1 MAFPLHHCHKSCRW
15 LVAYNDREQVDRTG
29 HTVKEPTEA
38 ATPPTCNR
46 SVVCW
51 RLQLDHHRDMKDL
64 KKASGIFF
72 VSFYSASCLS
82 LGDLVQR
89 CLGQPVASQR
99 QDLQQLYLADGR
111 MLFTFTLS
119 NAESRGGRMNLKVL
133 ANVRRGW
140 TDCRAATLTFFF
152 LMLTRRGRGLRE
164 RWDKILRWRHKFTA
178 PTTMHVEEK
187 QPECSQRHSKCEQEH
202 EEAGSAV
209 SDSTRNVPYRL
220 DQSWSC
226 SVHDG
231 IFPDVYFY
239 TQPLGRP
246 HERRPMASRRE
257 QVSALFFVA
266 WTQCPLTDSFP
277 WATEGA
283 NPLKE
288 TPTFKKRIFWRP
300 APGSLPAGLNLLTR
314 YWKSVN
320 NHDIIQQQWR
330 NGLALRL
337 HKSIFNTRIYAKLSF
352 LHFWPRA

>member
-1 MAFPLHHCHKSCRW
+1 MPLACRVQW
-15 LVAYNDREQVDRTG
+15 SWVDRTG
-29 HTVKEPTEA
+29 DTVKEPLRRRARHATGQLFVDDQLQTFWQHLKCSLTTTE
-38 ATPPTCNR
+38 T
-46 SVVCW
+46 W
-51 RLQLDHHRDMKDL
+51 RTWKS
-64 KKASGIFF
+64 SGIFLF
-72 VSFYSASCLS
+72 LFTQPAVWAWETWYSVVWASPS
-82 LGDLVQR
+82 Q
-89 CLGQPVASQR
+89 ASAG
-99 QDLQQLYLADGR
+99 QQLWYLADGR
-111 MLFTFTLS
+111 MVFTFTLS

-152 LMLTRRGRGLRE
+152 FFWCLRE
-164 RWDKILRWRHKFTA
+164 EGEDSERGETKFSAGVTVKFTA

-202 EEAGSAV
+202 EDAGSFRLNV
-209 SDSTRNVPYRL
+209 HRTVQTRPV
-220 DQSWSC
+220 WSR

-239 TQPLGRP
+239 TEPLGRP

-266 WTQCPLTDSFP
+266 WTQRPLTESFP

-300 APGSLPAGLNLLTR
+300 APGSLPAGL
-314 YWKSVN
+314 KGPFSVFRSCRCQSF
-320 NHDIIQQQWR
+320 DSQLSTSMWR
-330 NGLALRL
+330 R
-337 HKSIFNTRIYAKLSF
+337 TLSVQ
-352 LHFWPRA
+352 PG